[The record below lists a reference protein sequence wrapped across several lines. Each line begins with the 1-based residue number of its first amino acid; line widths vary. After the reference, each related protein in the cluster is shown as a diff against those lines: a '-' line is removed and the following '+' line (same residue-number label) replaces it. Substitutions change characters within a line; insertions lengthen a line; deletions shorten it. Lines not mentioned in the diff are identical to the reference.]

1 MFISYSS
8 IINYI
13 ITHHH
18 NQISIT
24 TTFPFMLGM
33 SCANCALRIENTVGK
48 LSGVTVVTVSVMTNR
63 AKVAVDETINNYV
76 GTRDI
81 IDKVVNMGYTCP
93 VESINGVMMNGS
105 SSSGR
110 DDAQNGSS
118 NELKAWYWPLSISIL
133 FGTIMM
139 LLNIAM
145 NVSHDVMMAMN
156 MPCACNGSVNLMQLC
171 MLFLNLPIM
180 IFVGYRYYKAAWMGA
195 MHGAYG
201 IDRYM
206 MSTYPASLYSP
217 PALPHTWSDTSLHC
231 LQK

>member
-1 MFISYSS
+1 
-8 IINYI
+8 
-13 ITHHH
+13 
-18 NQISIT
+18 
-24 TTFPFMLGM
+24 MLGM

-48 LSGVTVVTVSVMTNR
+48 LSGVTAVTVSVMTNR

-81 IDKVVNMGYTCP
+81 IDKVVNMGYTCQ

-201 IDRYM
+201 MDALVVVGTSI
-206 MSTYPASLYSP
+206 SFFYSCFLLLV
-217 PALPHTWSDTSLHC
+217 ACETQTIAKHIFFETSGML
-231 LQK
+231 LMFVTIGKFIEG